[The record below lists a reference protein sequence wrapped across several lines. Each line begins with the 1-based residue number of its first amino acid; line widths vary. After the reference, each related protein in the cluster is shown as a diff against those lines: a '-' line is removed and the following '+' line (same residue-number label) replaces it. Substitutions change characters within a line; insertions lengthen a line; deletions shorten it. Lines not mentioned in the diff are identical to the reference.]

1 MSRHRV
7 SIGGQQYSCYESCG
21 GSAYGTTMVH
31 GSILVCMVFCI
42 ILAVKVVVDSVCEH
56 VPMPTCCG

>member
-42 ILAVKVVVDSVCEH
+42 ILAVKVVVDSV
-56 VPMPTCCG
+56 